1 MEVTDSNESAAGGP
15 GPTVDPPISNGG
27 PNILIDD
34 PLDDDG
40 RSSSLSEI
48 DDVSEHEPSDDES
61 LKQERGPAEIDS
73 EAETERI
80 EDSPHTIRSRR
91 DIVVTAG
98 RFEASP
104 SKLAQ
109 STTYDD
115 IEDEEEHDVE
125 ETPSKARRTSKSN
138 GLAEEAEETPA
149 PEDSEKLPSPPD
161 VAGKK
166 RKRLQAADDLDTEPG
181 DEEPLRKR
189 RGSVKSDLGEEVA
202 AESLL
207 SREATE
213 DVTKPTDT
221 SHNGTPADDTQD
233 LDVPAAP
240 TRAKK
245 GKKGKRKG
253 KKVKEVD
260 EETENGGA
268 VDAGTEGAAE
278 DQLHEDEEAG
288 EVAEE
293 GDDVDAAAKSEE
305 ELAKKIAAMEALS
318 VLEKEFATLRDK
330 IYDERIA
337 KLDRELEQL
346 TGPEPTHPEYL
357 RQLECVKNYRDQKI
371 KYERTLFR
379 YRLQS
384 LLNRSLAERAQ
395 IHSTYFQRIRD
406 ARERHSAAVSKQFYA
421 IQHDRFKTEDFSP
434 HHYIPFPTRRSQQI
448 AQQQAYNQ
456 EVSVMAGVAKYVG
469 FPAAPTLEGARP
481 SEIEEDME
489 KMGISMDP
497 RPPLGSGPG
506 IPRSGMSGLSSRTTT
521 AEEAFLERN
530 PWANPQ
536 YALHHQQT
544 HQQPSVTS
552 NPTFATPAAQKRVVD
567 INAPNGSAS
576 TIAENSSAANTP
588 YGTEQDPRSHGTGQ
602 FSSVDYDT
610 IDRKTGFRSQSSSPL
625 DVRKP
630 QPASG
635 HFLDSSRQ
643 MPSGQDASRN
653 TVYSPPSRLGLF
665 GASKRESSPP
675 MPKSLNTMHPSQ
687 GIATSAG
694 SSRMVAR

>member
-1 MEVTDSNESAAGGP
+1 MEATESNESAPAGP
-15 GPTVDPPISNGG
+15 AATVDSAVSNGES
-27 PNILIDD
+27 NIL
-34 PLDDDG
+34 LDNALGDDG

-48 DDVSEHEPSDDES
+48 DDVSDHELSDDES
-61 LKQERGPAEIDS
+61 LKPERGPAEIDS

-80 EDSPHTIRSRR
+80 EDSPHNDRTS
-91 DIVVTAG
+91 IVVTAR

-115 IEDEEEHDVE
+115 IEDEEEHDVD
-125 ETPSKARRTSKSN
+125 ETPSKARRSSKNN
-138 GLAEEAEETPA
+138 GLAEEADEPLA

-166 RKRLQAADDLDTEPG
+166 RKRLPSGDDLGTEPG
-181 DEEPLRKR
+181 DGEPLRKR
-189 RGSVKSDLGEEVA
+189 RGSVKSDIGEEVP
-202 AESLL
+202 AEVPL

-213 DVTKPTDT
+213 DVTKLTET

-233 LDVPAAP
+233 LYVPAAP

-278 DQLHEDEEAG
+278 DQLHDDEDAG

-293 GDDVDAAAKSEE
+293 GEDADAAAKSEE
-305 ELAKKIAAMEALS
+305 ELAKKIAAMEALA

-357 RQLECVKNYRDQKI
+357 RQLECVRRYRDAKI
-371 KYERTLFR
+371 KYEQNLFR

-384 LLNRSLAERAQ
+384 LLNKSLAERAQ

-406 ARERHSAAVSKQFYA
+406 AREKHSSAVSKQFYA

-456 EVSVMAGVAKYVG
+456 EVSIMSGVAKYVG
-469 FPAAPTLEGARP
+469 FPAAPPLEGARP
-481 SEIEEDME
+481 SEIEEDLE
-489 KMGISMDP
+489 KMGISLDNN
-497 RPPLGSGPG
+497 RPSIGTSSGISRG
-506 IPRSGMSGLSSRTTT
+506 GMSSGLPRNT
-521 AEEAFLERN
+521 ADEAFLEQN

-544 HQQPSVTS
+544 HRQPSGTS
-552 NPTFATPAAQKRVVD
+552 NPASFTTPAAQKRVVD

-576 TIAENSSAANTP
+576 TIAENASAANSSAANTP

-602 FSSVDYDT
+602 FNSVDYE
-610 IDRKTGFRSQSSSPL
+610 IMDRKTGFRSQSSSPL

-630 QPASG
+630 QPTSG
-635 HFLDSSRQ
+635 HFVEGGRP
-643 MPSGQDASRN
+643 MPSGQEGSRN
-653 TVYSPPSRLGLF
+653 AGYSPPSRMGLF

-675 MPKSLNTMHPSQ
+675 MQPKSLNTMHPSS
-687 GIATSAG
+687 GMG
-694 SSRMVAR
+694 RMVAR